1 MEIPASGDQIMELTG
16 DKLKELT
23 NAIED
28 EEDDDEELD
37 ETLVER
43 LIGLTEMFPDSVRNA
58 VCSAGSFSWKAMQWS
73 FSFSKSA
80 MWVAVS
86 AGTILVLP
94 VMFENERAQ
103 MLDQQK
109 QQEKQIL
116 LGPHSAMSGPG
127 MVPPGML
134 PPGMVPPPPSMA
146 PPPPASS

>member
-1 MEIPASGDQIMELTG
+1 MIVLDLFFCKGE
-16 DKLKELT
+16 T
-23 NAIED
+23 NKYDNEYTDNCICFQD
-28 EEDDDEELD
+28 LD

-109 QQEKQIL
+109 QQEKQ
-116 LGPHSAMSGPG
+116 
-127 MVPPGML
+127 VC
-134 PPGMVPPPPSMA
+134 
-146 PPPPASS
+146 

>member
-1 MEIPASGDQIMELTG
+1 MDAAGAGDQNMELSG
-16 DKLKELT
+16 EKLKELT

-28 EEDDDEELD
+28 DDDDEELD

-43 LIGLTEMFPDSVRNA
+43 LIGLTEMFPESVRNV
-58 VCSAGSFSWKAMQWS
+58 VCKAGSLSWRATQWG

-80 MWVAVS
+80 LWVAMS

-116 LGPHSAMSGPG
+116 LGPHSAMSGTG
-127 MVPPGML
+127 MYNQGMM
-134 PPGMVPPPPSMA
+134 PPGMVPPPPAM
-146 PPPPASS
+146 PPPTPSSS